1 MDPFVFGR
9 ALRELLA
16 VFKGLASD
24 EIEDRIGDV
33 LAQ

>member
-9 ALRELLA
+9 ALRELA
-16 VFKGLASD
+16 VFKGLGSD
-24 EIEDRIGDV
+24 GIEDRVGDV